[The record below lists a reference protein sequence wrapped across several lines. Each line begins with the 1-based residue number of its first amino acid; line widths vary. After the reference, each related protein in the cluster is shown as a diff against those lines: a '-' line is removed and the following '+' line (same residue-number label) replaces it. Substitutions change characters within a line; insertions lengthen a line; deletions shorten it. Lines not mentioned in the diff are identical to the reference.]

1 MIHNNEVL
9 GKTIDVISKFTD
21 LYIDAM
27 FYIVQNVYGKIIV
40 YVDSKEED
48 IVINLKKH
56 LADAIDVWLRT
67 CERYEDNYFARIEIE
82 EWKKENT
89 PIKNRIWVFEKYI
102 TNVYWDA
109 KRKRKKKWKER
120 RERKIGGE
128 GREALLQTSCIMSR
142 LLPQPQSAASQLGFC
157 PRQTSSCLTFGL

>member
-56 LADAIDVWLRT
+56 LA
-67 CERYEDNYFARIEIE
+67 
-82 EWKKENT
+82 
-89 PIKNRIWVFEKYI
+89 
-102 TNVYWDA
+102 
-109 KRKRKKKWKER
+109 
-120 RERKIGGE
+120 
-128 GREALLQTSCIMSR
+128 
-142 LLPQPQSAASQLGFC
+142 
-157 PRQTSSCLTFGL
+157 

>member
-56 LADAIDVWLRT
+56 LVDAIDVWLRT

-109 KRKRKKKWKER
+109 KRKRKKKCPLHSKLVSFYTFKGGVGR
-120 RERKIGGE
+120 TTTMMKIG
-128 GREALLQTSCIMSR
+128 RAHV
-142 LLPQPQSAASQLGFC
+142 
-157 PRQTSSCLTFGL
+157 